1 MKIKKYILSLL
12 IGATALSFS
21 ACNDFLDRD
30 PLGQF
35 TEDDAPNALVGGK
48 MYNVYYLMRGYD
60 ITAGIPAF
68 MIHMVRSEDSEKGS
82 DAGDGGE
89 QAAMYDDFEYTAS
102 NGPLGAYW
110 SQNYKIIYQCNEI
123 LDDIE
128 KSANKD
134 DTENIRT
141 KGEALFFRAYC
152 YFNLVRAFG
161 EVPLIDFKINQ
172 SSDANIP
179 KSSVS
184 DIYALIDRDL
194 TEAEKYLPRT
204 WESKYIGRLTWGAAR
219 SLHAYSPMGKELDS
233 LSDMVSFGVA
243 PGMIVYWLLEQACMT
258 APVLGEAAGYV
269 PYMALVIPV
278 FSGLRLAKF
287 NIDERQTTSFIG
299 MPVPAHALFWASIG
313 YAFHSAV
320 PVDSI
325 GFIAGTIVA
334 AILFSSLLVSEVP
347 MFSLKVKSLAW
358 KGNELRYI
366 LVAGAVVFVTLF
378 GVLGIAGT
386 VILYITLSF
395 FNKRR

>member
-1 MKIKKYILSLL
+1 MSSKNSIPNFVTCCSLMSGCIACIMAL
-12 IGATALSFS
+12 RGNLPMATLWIVIASVF
-21 ACNDFLDRD
+21 DF
-30 PLGQF
+30 
-35 TEDDAPNALVGGK
+35 
-48 MYNVYYLMRGYD
+48 
-60 ITAGIPAF
+60 
-68 MIHMVRSEDSEKGS
+68 
-82 DAGDGGE
+82 GDG
-89 QAAMYDDFEYTAS
+89 F
-102 NGPLGAYW
+102 
-110 SQNYKIIYQCNEI
+110 
-123 LDDIE
+123 
-128 KSANKD
+128 
-134 DTENIRT
+134 
-141 KGEALFFRAYC
+141 
-152 YFNLVRAFG
+152 
-161 EVPLIDFKINQ
+161 
-172 SSDANIP
+172 
-179 KSSVS
+179 
-184 DIYALIDRDL
+184 
-194 TEAEKYLPRT
+194 
-204 WESKYIGRLTWGAAR
+204 AAR

-325 GFIAGTIVA
+325 GFIAGTIVV

-366 LVAGAVVFVTLF
+366 LVAGAVVFVALF

-386 VILYITLSF
+386 IILYITLSF

>member
-1 MKIKKYILSLL
+1 MSIKNSIPNFVTCCSLISGCIACIMAL
-12 IGATALSFS
+12 RGNLPMATLWIVIAAVF
-21 ACNDFLDRD
+21 DF
-30 PLGQF
+30 G
-35 TEDDAPNALVGGK
+35 
-48 MYNVYYLMRGYD
+48 
-60 ITAGIPAF
+60 
-68 MIHMVRSEDSEKGS
+68 
-82 DAGDGGE
+82 
-89 QAAMYDDFEYTAS
+89 
-102 NGPLGAYW
+102 
-110 SQNYKIIYQCNEI
+110 
-123 LDDIE
+123 
-128 KSANKD
+128 
-134 DTENIRT
+134 
-141 KGEALFFRAYC
+141 
-152 YFNLVRAFG
+152 
-161 EVPLIDFKINQ
+161 
-172 SSDANIP
+172 
-179 KSSVS
+179 
-184 DIYALIDRDL
+184 
-194 TEAEKYLPRT
+194 
-204 WESKYIGRLTWGAAR
+204 
-219 SLHAYSPMGKELDS
+219 DS

>member
-1 MKIKKYILSLL
+1 MSIKNSIPNFVTCCSLISGCIACIMAL
-12 IGATALSFS
+12 RGNLPMATLWIVIAAVF
-21 ACNDFLDRD
+21 DF
-30 PLGQF
+30 
-35 TEDDAPNALVGGK
+35 
-48 MYNVYYLMRGYD
+48 
-60 ITAGIPAF
+60 
-68 MIHMVRSEDSEKGS
+68 
-82 DAGDGGE
+82 GDGF
-89 QAAMYDDFEYTAS
+89 A
-102 NGPLGAYW
+102 
-110 SQNYKIIYQCNEI
+110 
-123 LDDIE
+123 
-128 KSANKD
+128 
-134 DTENIRT
+134 
-141 KGEALFFRAYC
+141 
-152 YFNLVRAFG
+152 
-161 EVPLIDFKINQ
+161 
-172 SSDANIP
+172 
-179 KSSVS
+179 
-184 DIYALIDRDL
+184 
-194 TEAEKYLPRT
+194 
-204 WESKYIGRLTWGAAR
+204 
-219 SLHAYSPMGKELDS
+219 
-233 LSDMVSFGVA
+233 A

>member
-1 MKIKKYILSLL
+1 M
-12 IGATALSFS
+12 ATLWIVIAAVF
-21 ACNDFLDRD
+21 DF
-30 PLGQF
+30 
-35 TEDDAPNALVGGK
+35 
-48 MYNVYYLMRGYD
+48 
-60 ITAGIPAF
+60 
-68 MIHMVRSEDSEKGS
+68 
-82 DAGDGGE
+82 GDG
-89 QAAMYDDFEYTAS
+89 F
-102 NGPLGAYW
+102 
-110 SQNYKIIYQCNEI
+110 
-123 LDDIE
+123 
-128 KSANKD
+128 
-134 DTENIRT
+134 
-141 KGEALFFRAYC
+141 
-152 YFNLVRAFG
+152 V
-161 EVPLIDFKINQ
+161 
-172 SSDANIP
+172 
-179 KSSVS
+179 
-184 DIYALIDRDL
+184 
-194 TEAEKYLPRT
+194 
-204 WESKYIGRLTWGAAR
+204 AR

-313 YAFHSAV
+313 YAFHSAI